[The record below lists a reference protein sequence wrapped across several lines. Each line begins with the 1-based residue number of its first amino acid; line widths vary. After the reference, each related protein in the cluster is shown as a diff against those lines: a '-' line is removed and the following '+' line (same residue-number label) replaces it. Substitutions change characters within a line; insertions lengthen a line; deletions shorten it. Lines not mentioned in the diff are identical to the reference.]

1 MGDLRKVQ
9 QTPTGTFFV
18 CVPKAW
24 AQQNGLKK
32 GALVSV
38 DVTSD
43 GKLTVDSEYNVE
55 QQPRTASL
63 NVGPYLGREIVG
75 RYLLG
80 YDVIRIEAKDRIAY
94 DVRNTVKST
103 VSSLIGLEIVEET
116 SSAIVLQCLL
126 SHLGFCLK
134 KFCDATMLLSLA

>member
-1 MGDLRKVQ
+1 MGDSRKVQ

-32 GALVSV
+32 GDLVSL
-38 DVTSD
+38 DITSD
-43 GKLTVDSEYNVE
+43 GKLLVDAAYNVE

-63 NVGPYLGREIVG
+63 KVGPFLGREIVG
-75 RYLLG
+75 SYLLG

-116 SSAIVLQCLL
+116 FQR
-126 SHLGFCLK
+126 
-134 KFCDATMLLSLA
+134 